1 MVDLEVHRT
10 IHQCPCQDC
19 QYHRKGTVALDH
31 QAINR
36 VLALL
41 DERQRRLL
49 AGLLAL
55 PFDPGDGAAIS
66 ARSIAF
72 EAAGWLAE
80 DQHDFTEAS
89 ALFAESRAVPALTA
103 PLLSPSPHATLASSR
118 F

>member
-55 PFDPGDGAAIS
+55 RLGHGGILQVAEITGLSRTTIRRGIEELQHGIDRYPERVRLPGGG
-66 ARSIAF
+66 RKRL
-72 EAAGWLAE
+72 EKK
-80 DQHDFTEAS
+80 
-89 ALFAESRAVPALTA
+89 
-103 PLLSPSPHATLASSR
+103 SPR
-118 F
+118 W